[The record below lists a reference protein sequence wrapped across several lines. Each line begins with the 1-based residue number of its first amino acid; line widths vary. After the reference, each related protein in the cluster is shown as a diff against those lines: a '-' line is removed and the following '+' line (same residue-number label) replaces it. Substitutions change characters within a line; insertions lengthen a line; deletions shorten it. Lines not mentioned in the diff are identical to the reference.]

1 MIFLEFFLIIFN
13 AKVLDN
19 VSMVFPDLDIIIKR
33 IFGKYSFFF
42 NETIYFHLN
51 HQKNKPFFFIVDLK
65 KS

>member
-42 NETIYFHLN
+42 SEDNLFSS
-51 HQKNKPFFFIVDLK
+51 KSSK
-65 KS
+65 K